1 MSNQTNRSQVVANI
15 WRGIARSGVDL
26 SSLSESAQQALVSE
40 IADAVANDLASS
52 ANRELASQADTLES
66 VEEERLL
73 WKGRPLLSLQESYQI
88 TSERIKIVSGLLSRH
103 VENYELIRV
112 QDIDYKQ
119 GLFERLLGIGDITI
133 QGQDASEP
141 VITLRNIGQP
151 ERVYEVL
158 RRAWLAARKRHGL
171 QFREYM

>member
-1 MSNQTNRSQVVANI
+1 MTNQSFRSQIVASI

-26 SSLSESAQQALVSE
+26 SSLSESAQQSLVSE

-52 ANRELASQADTLES
+52 ANRALDSQADTLES
-66 VEEERLL
+66 IEEERLL

-119 GLFERLLGIGDITI
+119 GLFERLLRIGDITI

-141 VITLRNIGQP
+141 VITLRNISQP

>member
-1 MSNQTNRSQVVANI
+1 MTNQSFRSQIVASI

-52 ANRELASQADTLES
+52 ANRELDSQADTLES
-66 VEEERLL
+66 IEEERLL

-88 TSERIKIVSGLLSRH
+88 TTERIKIVSGLLSRH

>member
-1 MSNQTNRSQVVANI
+1 MSDQTFRSQIIASI
-15 WRGIARSGVDL
+15 WRGIAHSGVDL
-26 SSLSESAQQALVSE
+26 SVLSESAQQTLVNE

-52 ANRELASQADTLES
+52 AKGELDSRTDALES
-66 VEEERLL
+66 IEEERLL
-73 WKGRPLLSLQESYQI
+73 WEGRPLFSLQESYQI
-88 TSERIKIVSGLLSRH
+88 TSERIKVVSGLLSRH
-103 VENYELIRV
+103 VENYELIRI

-119 GLFERLLGIGDITI
+119 GFFERLLGIGDITI

>member
-1 MSNQTNRSQVVANI
+1 MSDQSFRSQIIASI
-15 WRGIARSGVDL
+15 WQGIARSSVDL
-26 SSLSESAQQALVSE
+26 SAMSDQDQQALVDE
-40 IADAVANDLASS
+40 IATAVVNGLDETADAKLSPVDSG
-52 ANRELASQADTLES
+52 
-66 VEEERLL
+66 EEERVY
-73 WKGRPLLSLQESYQI
+73 WEGRPLLSLRESYVV

>member
-1 MSNQTNRSQVVANI
+1 MCG
-15 WRGIARSGVDL
+15 GIARSGVDL
-26 SSLSESAQQALVSE
+26 STLSDQDQQTLVDD
-40 IADAVANDLASS
+40 IAAAVANGLDEA
-52 ANRELASQADTLES
+52 ADARPS
-66 VEEERLL
+66 PVDSGEEERVY
-73 WKGRPLLSLQESYQI
+73 WEGRPLLSLKESYVI

-103 VENYELIRV
+103 VENYELIRM

-119 GLFERLLGIGDITI
+119 GFFERLLGIGDITI

-151 ERVYEVL
+151 EKVYEVL
-158 RRAWLAARKRHGL
+158 RRAWLRARKRHGL